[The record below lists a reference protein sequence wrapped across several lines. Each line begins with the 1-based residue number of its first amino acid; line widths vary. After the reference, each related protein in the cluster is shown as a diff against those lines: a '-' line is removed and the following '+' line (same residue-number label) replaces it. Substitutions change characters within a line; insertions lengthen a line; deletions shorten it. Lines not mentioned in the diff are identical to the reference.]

1 MITVLIVDD
10 QPVVRA
16 GLSVVLD
23 AEPDFQVLGQAADGA
38 EAARLTAELSPD
50 VVCMDVRMPGTDG
63 ITATREI
70 VASGSTARV
79 LILTTF
85 DIDEYVFAAL
95 EAGASGFLLKGA
107 EEAVIAQAIRSVAAG
122 GGTLDQ
128 RITHKVIT
136 EFAQRSSAPRGGT
149 EPGTVTRGAL
159 GREPLAPQTPALTPR
174 ETEVLRLITQGLSN
188 AEIGESLVVEVTTVK
203 YHVQSILMKTQS
215 RDRLQA
221 AIWGLRHGIAG
232 EDPR

>member
-16 GLSVVLD
+16 GLAVVLD
-23 AEPDFQVLGQAADGA
+23 AEPDLQVLGQAADGA
-38 EAARLTAELSPD
+38 EAVRLTAQRQPD
-50 VVCMDVRMPGTDG
+50 VVCMDVRMPGMDG

-70 VASGSTARV
+70 TGSGSGAKV

-85 DIDEYVFAAL
+85 DIDEDVFAAL
-95 EAGASGFLLKGA
+95 EAGAAGFLLKGA
-107 EEAVIAQAIRSVAAG
+107 EESVIADAIRSVAAG
-122 GGTLDQ
+122 AGTLDQ

-136 EFAQRSSAPRGGT
+136 EFAHRRGSGHGGAAPELST
-149 EPGTVTRGAL
+149 
-159 GREPLAPQTPALTPR
+159 LTPR

-188 AEIGESLVVEVTTVK
+188 AEIAQSLFVEVTTVK

-221 AIWGLRHGIAG
+221 AIWGLRQGLTA
-232 EDPR
+232 

>member
-1 MITVLIVDD
+1 MISVLIVDD

-16 GLSVVLD
+16 GLAVVLN
-23 AEPDFQVLGQAADGA
+23 AEPDLKVLGQAADGA
-38 EAARLTAELSPD
+38 EAARLTAELAPD

-70 VASGSTARV
+70 IASGSTAKV

-128 RITHKVIT
+128 RVTLKVIT
-136 EFAQRSSAPRGGT
+136 EFAQRSAGRRAGT
-149 EPGTVTRGAL
+149 EPRTPIPG
-159 GREPLAPQTPALTPR
+159 TPALTPR
-174 ETEVLRLITQGLSN
+174 ESEVLRLITQGLSN
-188 AEIGESLVVEVTTVK
+188 AEIAESLVVEVTTVK

-221 AIWGLRHGIAG
+221 AIWGLRQGLTG
-232 EDPR
+232 EDLR

>member
-23 AEPDFQVLGQAADGA
+23 AEPDLQVLGQAADGA
-38 EAARLTAELSPD
+38 EAARLTAELAPD

-70 VASGSTARV
+70 IGSGSAAKV

-136 EFAQRSSAPRGGT
+136 EFAQRRSGTWAGT
-149 EPGTVTRGAL
+149 ELGAVTPGAPA
-159 GREPLAPQTPALTPR
+159 RENDTLKTPALTPR

-188 AEIGESLVVEVTTVK
+188 AEIAESLFVEVTTVK

-221 AIWGLRHGIAG
+221 AIWGLRHGVAPG
-232 EDPR
+232 DFR

>member
-1 MITVLIVDD
+1 MISVLIVDD

-16 GLSVVLD
+16 GLAVVLN
-23 AEPDFQVLGQAADGA
+23 AEPDLKVLGQAADGA
-38 EAARLTAELSPD
+38 EAARLTAELAPD

-70 VASGSTARV
+70 IASGSTAKV

-107 EEAVIAQAIRSVAAG
+107 EEEVIAQAIRSVAAG

-128 RITHKVIT
+128 RVTHKVIT
-136 EFAQRSSAPRGGT
+136 EFAQRSAGPRAGT
-149 EPGTVTRGAL
+149 QPQTLTPG
-159 GREPLAPQTPALTPR
+159 TPALTQR

-188 AEIGESLVVEVTTVK
+188 AEIAESLVVEVTTVK
-203 YHVQSILMKTQS
+203 YHVQSVLMKTQS

-221 AIWGLRHGIAG
+221 AIWGLRQGLTG
-232 EDPR
+232 EDLR